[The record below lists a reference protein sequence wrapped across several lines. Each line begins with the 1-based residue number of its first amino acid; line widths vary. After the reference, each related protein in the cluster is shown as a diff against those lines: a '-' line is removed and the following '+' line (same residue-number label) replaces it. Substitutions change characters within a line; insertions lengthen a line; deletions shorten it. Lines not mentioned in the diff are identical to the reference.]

1 MTHAVRIVAVVAVLT
16 ALALCGPVQAQSPA
30 ADALRVRAEAGDAEA
45 QLDLGGMYGNGRG
58 VPEDEAVRRCVWHRI
73 ETWDFRDDSVKFELS
88 RVEK

>member
-1 MTHAVRIVAVVAVLT
+1 MYLNGAGVPQDYVEAVRWYRL
-16 ALALCGPVQAQSPA
+16 A
-30 ADALRVRAEAGDAEA
+30 ADQEVAGA
-45 QLDLGGMYGNGRG
+45 QFSLGIMYANGRG